1 MNKAFYISSLVLSVL
16 FSVIVLY
23 YIDSVSSARYSYLY
37 PDYGYGSSYYDSG
50 SGETEEAGLISLFF
64 FLFFMTTFL
73 LGLIKIK
80 RVTNKVLSIIGL
92 SLSALFLLWDL
103 VMLSSPSGV
112 SFDEVGIGFFFFT
125 PMIMAF
131 SIVGIIQSNRYK
143 RQGVLY
149 KEKVESDL
157 LDS

>member
-1 MNKAFYISSLVLSVL
+1 MNKAFYISSLVLSIL
-16 FSVIVLY
+16 FGFIIIYYIVL
-23 YIDSVSSARYSYLY
+23 VSHSRY
-37 PDYGYGSSYYDSG
+37 PDSFWDVNDYYKLN
-50 SGETEEAGLISLFF
+50 ETVAKTKEGALISL
-64 FLFFMTTFL
+64 LFFSFFMITFL

-80 RVTNKVLSIIGL
+80 RVTNKILSIIGL

-103 VMLSSPSGV
+103 VMLSSPSNL

-125 PMIMAF
+125 PVIAAF
-131 SIVGIIQSNRYK
+131 SIVGIVQSTRFK

-149 KEKVESDL
+149 KQKVESDL

>member
-1 MNKAFYISSLVLSVL
+1 MNKAFYISSLVLSAL

-23 YIDSVSSARYSYLY
+23 YIDLVASARFSSWYT
-37 PDYGYGSSYYDSG
+37 SYYDSG
-50 SGETEEAGLISLFF
+50 SSETEEAGLISLFF
-64 FLFFMTTFL
+64 FLFFITTFL

-80 RVTNKVLSIIGL
+80 RVTNRVLSIIGL
-92 SLSALFLLWDL
+92 ALSALFLLWDL
-103 VMLSSPSGV
+103 VMLSSPSGL

-125 PMIMAF
+125 PVIVAF
-131 SIVGIIQSNRYK
+131 SIVGIIQSNRFK

-149 KEKVESDL
+149 KQKVESDL

>member
-16 FSVIVLY
+16 FSVIIIY
-23 YIDSVSSARYSYLY
+23 YIDLVASARYSWYSGPY
-37 PDYGYGSSYYDSG
+37 NYNSG

-64 FLFFMTTFL
+64 FLFFITTFL

-112 SFDEVGIGFFFFT
+112 SFDEVGVGFFFFT
-125 PMIMAF
+125 PVIAAF
-131 SIVGIIQSNRYK
+131 SIVGIVQANRFK

-149 KEKVESDL
+149 KQKVESDL

>member
-1 MNKAFYISSLVLSVL
+1 MNKAFYISSLVLSAL

-23 YIDSVSSARYSYLY
+23 YIDLVASARFSSWYS
-37 PDYGYGSSYYDSG
+37 GYYDSG

-64 FLFFMTTFL
+64 FLFFITTFL

-80 RVTNKVLSIIGL
+80 RVTNRVLSIIGL
-92 SLSALFLLWDL
+92 ALSALFLLWDL
-103 VMLSSPSGV
+103 VMLSSPSGL

-125 PMIMAF
+125 PVIMAF
-131 SIVGIIQSNRYK
+131 SIVGIIQSNRFK

-149 KEKVESDL
+149 KQNVESDL

>member
-1 MNKAFYISSLVLSVL
+1 MNKAFYISSLVLSAL

-23 YIDSVSSARYSYLY
+23 YIDLVASARFSSWYT
-37 PDYGYGSSYYDSG
+37 SYYDSG
-50 SGETEEAGLISLFF
+50 SSETEEAGLISLFF
-64 FLFFMTTFL
+64 FLFFIATFL

-80 RVTNKVLSIIGL
+80 RVTNRVLSIIGL
-92 SLSALFLLWDL
+92 ALSALFLLWDL
-103 VMLSSPSGV
+103 VMLSSPSGL

-125 PMIMAF
+125 PVIMAF
-131 SIVGIIQSNRYK
+131 SIVGIIQSNRFK

-149 KEKVESDL
+149 KQKVESDL

>member
-16 FSVIVLY
+16 FSVIVIY
-23 YIDSVSSARYSYLY
+23 YIDLVISARYSWYSGPY
-37 PDYGYGSSYYDSG
+37 NYNSG

-64 FLFFMTTFL
+64 FLFFITTFL

-112 SFDEVGIGFFFFT
+112 SFDEVGVGFFFFT
-125 PMIMAF
+125 PVIAAF
-131 SIVGIIQSNRYK
+131 SIVGIVQASRFK

-149 KEKVESDL
+149 KQKMESDL

>member
-16 FSVIVLY
+16 FGFIIIY
-23 YIDSVSSARYSYLY
+23 YIELVSYSRYSSFLDSYNYL
-37 PDYGYGSSYYDSG
+37 DSG
-50 SGETEEAGLISLFF
+50 AEKTEEAALISL
-64 FLFFMTTFL
+64 LFFSFFITTFL

-92 SLSALFLLWDL
+92 SVSALFLLWDL
-103 VMLSSPSGV
+103 VMWSSPSSL

-125 PMIMAF
+125 PMVVAF
-131 SIVGIIQSNRYK
+131 SIVGIIQSNRFK

-149 KEKVESDL
+149 KQQVESDL

>member
-16 FSVIVLY
+16 FGFIIIY
-23 YIDSVSSARYSYLY
+23 YIDMVSYARY
-37 PDYGYGSSYYDSG
+37 PDSFWNAPDFYGQDEGALK
-50 SGETEEAGLISLFF
+50 TVEAGWISL
-64 FLFFMTTFL
+64 LFFSFFIATFL
-73 LGLIKIK
+73 LGLIQIK

-103 VMLSSPSGV
+103 AMLSSPSGL
-112 SFDEVGIGFFFFT
+112 SFDEVGVGFLFFL
-125 PMIMAF
+125 PVIVSF
-131 SIVGIIQSNRYK
+131 SIVGIVQSSRYK

-149 KEKVESDL
+149 KQKLESDL

>member
-16 FSVIVLY
+16 FGFIIIY
-23 YIDSVSSARYSYLY
+23 YIDLVNSARY
-37 PDYGYGSSYYDSG
+37 PDSFWDVADFYGVNEGAVK
-50 SGETEEAGLISLFF
+50 TEEAALISL
-64 FLFFMTTFL
+64 LFFSFFITTFL
-73 LGLIKIK
+73 LGLVKIK

-103 VMLSSPSGV
+103 VMWSSPSSL
-112 SFDEVGIGFFFFT
+112 SFDEVGIGFFFFI
-125 PMIMAF
+125 PMVVAF
-131 SIVGIIQSNRYK
+131 SIVGIIQANRFK

-149 KEKVESDL
+149 KQQVESDL

>member
-16 FSVIVLY
+16 FSVIVIY
-23 YIDSVSSARYSYLY
+23 YIDLVVSARFSGWYS
-37 PDYGYGSSYYDSG
+37 DYYDSG
-50 SGETEEAGLISLFF
+50 SSQTEEAGLISLFF
-64 FLFFMTTFL
+64 FLFFIATFL

-80 RVTNKVLSIIGL
+80 RVTNKVLSIVGL

-103 VMLSSPSGV
+103 VMLSSPSSL
-112 SFDEVGIGFFFFT
+112 SFDEVGVGFFFFT
-125 PMIMAF
+125 PVIAAF
-131 SIVGIIQSNRYK
+131 SIVGIIQSSRFK

-149 KEKVESDL
+149 KQKVESDL

>member
-23 YIDSVSSARYSYLY
+23 YIDLVASTRYSYLY
-37 PDYGYGSSYYDSG
+37 TGDIGLSYNSG

-64 FLFFMTTFL
+64 FLFFATTFL

-80 RVTNKVLSIIGL
+80 RVTNRVLSIIGV
-92 SLSALFLLWDL
+92 SLTALFLLWDL
-103 VMLSSPSGV
+103 VMLSSPSGL
-112 SFDEVGIGFFFFT
+112 SFDEVGIGFFFFI
-125 PMIMAF
+125 PVIVAF
-131 SIVGIIQSNRYK
+131 SIVGIVQSNRFK
-143 RQGVLY
+143 KQGVLY
-149 KEKVESDL
+149 KQKVESDL

>member
-16 FSVIVLY
+16 FSVIILY
-23 YIDSVSSARYSYLY
+23 YIDLVSSARYSDIYSS
-37 PDYGYGSSYYDSG
+37 YGYGGSYYDSG
-50 SGETEEAGLISLFF
+50 SSKTEEAGLISLFF
-64 FLFFMTTFL
+64 FLFFITTFL

-92 SLSALFLLWDL
+92 SLTALFLLWDL
-103 VMLSSPSGV
+103 VMLSSPSSV

-125 PMIMAF
+125 PVIVAF
-131 SIVGIIQSNRYK
+131 SIVGIVQSSRFK

-149 KEKVESDL
+149 KQKVESDL

>member
-23 YIDSVSSARYSYLY
+23 YIDLVDSIRYSWYSSPY
-37 PDYGYGSSYYDSG
+37 DYNSGSS
-50 SGETEEAGLISLFF
+50 ETEEAGLISLFF
-64 FLFFMTTFL
+64 FLFFITAFL

-92 SLSALFLLWDL
+92 SLTALFLLWDL

-125 PMIMAF
+125 PVIAAF
-131 SIVGIIQSNRYK
+131 SIVGIIQSNRFK

-149 KEKVESDL
+149 KQQVESDL

>member
-16 FSVIVLY
+16 FGFIIIY
-23 YIDSVSSARYSYLY
+23 YIDLVSYSRYSTYL
-37 PDYGYGSSYYDSG
+37 DSYNYFDSG
-50 SGETEEAGLISLFF
+50 AEKTEEAALISL
-64 FLFFMTTFL
+64 LFFSFFITTFL

-103 VMLSSPSGV
+103 VMWSSPSGL

-125 PMIMAF
+125 PVISAF
-131 SIVGIIQSNRYK
+131 SIVGIVQSNRFK

-149 KEKVESDL
+149 KQQVESDL

>member
-16 FSVIVLY
+16 FSVIIIY
-23 YIDSVSSARYSYLY
+23 YIDLVVSARFNSWYTNY
-37 PDYGYGSSYYDSG
+37 DTGSN
-50 SGETEEAGLISLFF
+50 ETEEAGLISLFF
-64 FLFFMTTFL
+64 FFFFITTFL
-73 LGLIKIK
+73 LGLIKVK
-80 RVTNKVLSIIGL
+80 RVTNRVLSIIGL

-103 VMLSSPSGV
+103 VMLSSPSGL

-125 PMIMAF
+125 PIAAAF
-131 SIVGIIQSNRYK
+131 SIVGIIQSNRFK

-149 KEKVESDL
+149 KEKVESNL

>member
-23 YIDSVSSARYSYLY
+23 YIDLVDSIRYSWYSSPY
-37 PDYGYGSSYYDSG
+37 DYNSGSS
-50 SGETEEAGLISLFF
+50 ETEEAGLISLFF
-64 FLFFMTTFL
+64 FLFFITTFL

-92 SLSALFLLWDL
+92 SLTALFLLWDL

-125 PMIMAF
+125 PVIAAF
-131 SIVGIIQSNRYK
+131 SIVGIIQSNRFK

-149 KEKVESDL
+149 KQQVESDL

>member
-16 FSVIVLY
+16 FGFIVLY
-23 YIDSVSSARYSYLY
+23 YIDLVVSARYSWYSSPY
-37 PDYGYGSSYYDSG
+37 DYSSGSS
-50 SGETEEAGLISLFF
+50 ETEEAGLISLFF
-64 FLFFMTTFL
+64 FLFFITTFL

-92 SLSALFLLWDL
+92 SLAALFLLWDL
-103 VMLSSPSGV
+103 VMLSSPSSI

-125 PMIMAF
+125 PVITAF
-131 SIVGIIQSNRYK
+131 SIVGIVQSNRFK

-149 KEKVESDL
+149 KQQVESDL